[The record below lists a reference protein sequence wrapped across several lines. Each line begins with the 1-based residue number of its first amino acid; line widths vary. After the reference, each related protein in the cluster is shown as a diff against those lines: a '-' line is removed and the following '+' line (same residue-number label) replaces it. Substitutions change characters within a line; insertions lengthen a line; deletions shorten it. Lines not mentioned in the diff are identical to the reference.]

1 MAPPGSNVRPAPDA
15 VLTRIADY
23 AARYPVK
30 SRLALETARLA
41 LIDSLGCGFE
51 ALAYPDCTKLLGPVV
66 PGTIVP
72 NGSRIPGTAY
82 VVDPERAAFCT
93 GALVRWLDF
102 NDAFYGE
109 TVMHPSDTFS
119 GILAVSDWLSRTR
132 VAAGRKPLVMR
143 DVLESAVRSYE
154 IMGGLGLENSFTGVG
169 LDHTILVKIASTAVL
184 TRLLGGT
191 SDEIVN
197 AVSHAWLDGHA
208 LAAFRRRPNT
218 GPRKS
223 WAAGD
228 AASRGVRLALMAVK
242 GEIGCPAA
250 LTAKTWGFYQ
260 VLFKGRTFRFQRPFG
275 SYVMENVL
283 FKIPYPTAFHGQSA
297 VEAAIKVHPLV
308 KDRLDDIKRVD
319 VRCHNSS
326 MVILDKTGP
335 LYNFADRD
343 HCMQYMIA
351 VGMIFGKMTAGHY
364 EDHIAADPRIDR
376 LRAKMVLRED
386 RTYSRDYLDPAKRT
400 NANSI
405 KVHFK
410 DGTSLPLSE
419 VLYPLGHRRRRKE
432 AIPVLMKKFET
443 NVARVFAGRQRDAIL
458 SACLDQKRLEAMP
471 VDEFMA
477 LVSL

>member
-1 MAPPGSNVRPAPDA
+1 
-15 VLTRIADY
+15 
-23 AARYPVK
+23 
-30 SRLALETARLA
+30 
-41 LIDSLGCGFE
+41 
-51 ALAYPDCTKLLGPVV
+51 
-66 PGTIVP
+66 
-72 NGSRIPGTAY
+72 
-82 VVDPERAAFCT
+82 
-93 GALVRWLDF
+93 
-102 NDAFYGE
+102 
-109 TVMHPSDTFS
+109 
-119 GILAVSDWLSRTR
+119 
-132 VAAGRKPLVMR
+132 
-143 DVLESAVRSYE
+143 
-154 IMGGLGLENSFTGVG
+154 
-169 LDHTILVKIASTAVL
+169 
-184 TRLLGGT
+184 
-191 SDEIVN
+191 
-197 AVSHAWLDGHA
+197 
-208 LAAFRRRPNT
+208 
-218 GPRKS
+218 
-223 WAAGD
+223 
-228 AASRGVRLALMAVK
+228 
-242 GEIGCPAA
+242 
-250 LTAKTWGFYQ
+250 
-260 VLFKGRTFRFQRPFG
+260 
-275 SYVMENVL
+275 
-283 FKIPYPTAFHGQSA
+283 
-297 VEAAIKVHPLV
+297 
-308 KDRLDDIKRVD
+308 
-319 VRCHNSS
+319 

-376 LRAKMVLRED
+376 LCAKMVLRED